1 VPRNRTAR
9 LAVLGSPVPRSR
21 PAGYSSRSATALKRR
36 IVAGVL
42 VLLSLVLITIYFRE
56 PAGGSLHGVQ
66 SAGATV
72 LRPFE
77 VAAERVARPFRD
89 AYGYFAGLIHAKSQN
104 EKLRRQVDVLSQQAI
119 QNANAAAE
127 NADLKKQLNYVN
139 SRAFPE
145 KYIPVFAT
153 VISRPPSE
161 FQQQIGIDRGSS
173 SDIRRGDPVVTSDGL
188 VGLVTGVAHNQAQVT
203 LLTDPNIQ
211 VSALDLNTG
220 ASGVVKP
227 GQGRGTLSL
236 TRVDKSQTLNEGDL
250 IETAGWKTKRLTSL
264 YPKGIAV
271 GFVTGASQSEVDLYW
286 QAQVEPR
293 VDFDSLQSVIV
304 LVKKSRAAR

>member
-1 VPRNRTAR
+1 TSGCATRPRCRSTSPRARSPAWPWVPVAAWRNSRRSTEARQPSGGTTTARSGPCSRFAAGFPTLGRLVPRNRDAR

-119 QNANAAAE
+119 QNANAAVE
-127 NADLKKQLNYVN
+127 NADLKRQLRYVH
-139 SRAFPE
+139 SPEFPRD
-145 KYIPVFAT
+145 YAYVPAQ
-153 VISRPPSE
+153 VITRPPSE
-161 FQQQIGIDRGSS
+161 FQQQVGIAAGSANG
-173 SDIRRGDPVVTSDGL
+173 IRR
-188 VGLVTGVAHNQAQVT
+188 
-203 LLTDPNIQ
+203 
-211 VSALDLNTG
+211 
-220 ASGVVKP
+220 
-227 GQGRGTLSL
+227 
-236 TRVDKSQTLNEGDL
+236 
-250 IETAGWKTKRLTSL
+250 
-264 YPKGIAV
+264 
-271 GFVTGASQSEVDLYW
+271 
-286 QAQVEPR
+286 
-293 VDFDSLQSVIV
+293 
-304 LVKKSRAAR
+304 